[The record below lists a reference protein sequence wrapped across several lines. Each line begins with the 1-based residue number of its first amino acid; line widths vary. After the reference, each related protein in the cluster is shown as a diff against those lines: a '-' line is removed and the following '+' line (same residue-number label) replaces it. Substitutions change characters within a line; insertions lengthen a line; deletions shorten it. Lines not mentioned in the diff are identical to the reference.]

1 MSQTARLLFD
11 LACKTQS
18 ASDAAWHTSTETH
31 SLLTAAEEASGICY
45 WVLRTAMSERIAN
58 NLLRRL
64 HDIASRDLGQHESAQ
79 QFVVRKSAKTRYG
92 TSETRTEEISL
103 GRPMLNI
110 VERHLDQIAYRD
122 LPDFEAKRA
131 MFLDALRK
139 SMPEIDA
146 VYTEECVE
154 SLNRLL
160 RETDEAAHAAKG
172 GVA

>member
-1 MSQTARLLFD
+1 MATFEGAG
-11 LACKTQS
+11 QS
-18 ASDAAWHTSTETH
+18 ACWFWET
-31 SLLTAAEEASGICY
+31 
-45 WVLRTAMSERIAN
+45 N

-64 HDIASRDLGQHESAQ
+64 HDIATRDLGQHESAQ
-79 QFVVRKSAKTRYG
+79 NFVVRKSVKTQYG
-92 TSETRTEEISL
+92 NTETRTEEVSI
-103 GRPMLNI
+103 GRPMLKI

-122 LPDFEAKRA
+122 LPDFEARRA

-160 RETDEAAHAAKG
+160 RETDEAAK
-172 GVA
+172 V